1 MPQDTPSTALEVKAA
16 VDALHGAFETFKE
29 ENSRAAC
36 DPVGQE
42 KLDRLNAH
50 VGNLQTRVDQ
60 LSAKSKRPGLSG
72 GDAGAGSEYKTQFI
86 NGFVRQ
92 GLDVKSLNV
101 GTDSEGG
108 SAVPDEVDTAVD
120 TVLADL
126 SPVRAVA
133 NVVRVG
139 SANYKK
145 LITLGQPASGWVG
158 ETAARPE
165 TDTPVFEEV
174 SPPYGELYANP
185 AASQA
190 MLDDARFDVEAWL
203 AEELAQEFA
212 VQEGA
217 AFVAGNGTSKPKG
230 FLDYATSNAADS
242 TRPFGTLQ
250 TVVTGAAGAFPSS
263 DPADALVELIHALRP
278 AYRQNAVFMM
288 NTQTLSEIRKFKDAD
303 GAYLWR
309 PGLADQM
316 PATLM
321 GYPVVEAEDMPD
333 IAGGVSGIAFGNFKR
348 GYLIADRMATRI
360 LRDPYSNKPFVHF
373 YATRRVGGAVVDSN
387 AIKLLKFSAS

>member
-1 MPQDTPSTALEVKAA
+1 MSQDTTPSALEVKAA
-16 VDALHGAFETFKE
+16 VDALQGAFETFKQE
-29 ENSRAAC
+29 HAQDAG
-36 DPVGQE
+36 DALDGE
-42 KLDRLNAH
+42 KLGRLNAH
-50 VGNLQTRVDQ
+50 VSALQTRVDQ
-60 LSAKSKRPGLSG
+60 LSAKSKRPGLSAK
-72 GDAGAGSEYKTQFI
+72 DAGEGSEYKTRFI
-86 NGFVRQ
+86 TDFVRQ
-92 GLDVKSLNV
+92 GLDVKSMSV
-101 GTDSEGG
+101 TTDAEGG
-108 SAVPDEVDTAVD
+108 SAVPEEIDSTVD
-120 TVLADL
+120 TVLSDL
-126 SPVRAVA
+126 SPVRSVA

-145 LITLGQPASGWVG
+145 LITLGHPASGWVG

-217 AFVAGNGTSKPKG
+217 AFVAGNGVSKPKG
-230 FLDYATSNAADS
+230 FLDYATSNAGDS
-242 TRPFGTLQ
+242 TRPYGTLQ

-263 DPADALVELIHALRP
+263 NPADILLELIHSLRP

-288 NTQTLSEIRKFKDAD
+288 NTQTLSQIRKFKDAD

-316 PATLM
+316 PATLL
-321 GYPVVEAEDMPD
+321 GYRVVEAEDMPGV
-333 IAGGVSGIAFGNFKR
+333 AGGSNSVVFGNFKR
-348 GYLIADRMATRI
+348 GYLIADRMSTRI

>member
-1 MPQDTPSTALEVKAA
+1 MSHDAEPAALEIKAA
-16 VDALHGAFETFKE
+16 VEALQGAFETFKQE
-29 ENSRAAC
+29 QSAAQA
-36 DPVGQE
+36 DPLHAQKVDQIS
-42 KLDRLNAH
+42 AH
-50 VGNLQTRVDQ
+50 VGALQTRLDQ
-60 LSAKSKRPGLSG
+60 LSAKASRPGLSSPELAPAS
-72 GDAGAGSEYKTQFI
+72 DHKAQFI
-86 NGFVRQ
+86 NDFVRQ
-92 GLDVKSLNV
+92 GLDVKSLNIT
-101 GTDSEGG
+101 TDSDGG
-108 SAVPDEVDTAVD
+108 SAVPEEIDNTVD
-120 TVLADL
+120 TVLSDL
-126 SPVRAVA
+126 SPVRSVS

-145 LITLGQPASGWVG
+145 LITLGHPASGWVG
-158 ETAARPE
+158 ETAARPT
-165 TDTPVFEEV
+165 TDTPQFQEIA
-174 SPPYGELYANP
+174 PPYGELYANP

-217 AFVAGNGTSKPKG
+217 AFVSGNGTNKPKG
-230 FLDYATSNAADS
+230 FLDYTTSNAADD
-242 TRPFGTLQ
+242 TRTFGSLQ
-250 TVVTGAAGAFPSS
+250 TVVTGSNGSFPASN
-263 DPADALVELIHALRP
+263 PADKLLELVHSLRP

-288 NTQTLSEIRKFKDAD
+288 NTQTLSEIRKFKDSD

-316 PATLM
+316 PATLL
-321 GYPVVEAEDMPD
+321 GYPVIEAEDMPA
-333 IAGGVSGIAFGNFKR
+333 IANNAKAVVFGNFKR

>member
-1 MPQDTPSTALEVKAA
+1 MSQDTTPTAFEVKAA
-16 VDALHGAFETFKE
+16 VDALQGAFETFKE
-29 ENSRAAC
+29 EHNRAAA
-36 DPVGQE
+36 DPVDQE

-50 VGNLQTRVDQ
+50 VGSLQTRVDQ

-72 GDAGAGSEYKTQFI
+72 DTQSTDTEYKNQFI

-92 GLDVKSLNV
+92 GLDLKSLNIS
-101 GTDSEGG
+101 TDADGG
-108 SAVPDEVDTAVD
+108 SAVPEEVDSSVD
-120 TVLADL
+120 SVLADL
-126 SPVRAVA
+126 SPVRSVA

-145 LITLGQPASGWVG
+145 LITLGQPSSGWVG
-158 ETAARPE
+158 ETASRPE

-174 SPPYGELYANP
+174 APPYGELYANP

-203 AEELAQEFA
+203 SEELAQEFA

-217 AFVAGNGTSKPKG
+217 AFVSGNGTGKPKG
-230 FLDYATSNAADS
+230 FLDYATSNAADAS
-242 TRPFGTLQ
+242 RPFGTLQ
-250 TVVTGAAGAFPSS
+250 TVVTGADGAFPAS
-263 DPADALVELIHALRP
+263 DPADVLVELIHSLRP

-321 GYPVVEAEDMPD
+321 GYPVIEAEDIPG
-333 IAGGVSGIAFGNFKR
+333 ISGGATSVAFGNFKR

>member
-1 MPQDTPSTALEVKAA
+1 MSQDTPHTALEVKAA
-16 VDALHGAFETFKE
+16 VDALHGAFETFKQE
-29 ENSRAAC
+29 HANAGT
-36 DPVGQE
+36 DPLDQA
-42 KLDRLNAH
+42 KLDRLNAN
-50 VGNLQTRVDQ
+50 VGVLQTRVDQ
-60 LSAKSKRPGLSG
+60 LSAKSKRPGFG
-72 GDAGAGSEYKTQFI
+72 ADDAPAGSEYKQQFI

-92 GLDVKSLNV
+92 GIEAKSLNV
-101 GTDSEGG
+101 TTDAEGG
-108 SAVPDEVDTAVD
+108 SAVPEEIDSTVD

-126 SPVRAVA
+126 SPVRSVA

-139 SANYKK
+139 SSNYKK

-158 ETAARPE
+158 ETASRPE
-165 TDTPVFEEV
+165 TNTPVFEEV

-190 MLDDARFDVEAWL
+190 MLDDARFNVEAWL

-217 AFVAGNGTSKPKG
+217 AFVAGDGTSKPKG
-230 FLDYATSNAADS
+230 FLDYATSNGDDTARA
-242 TRPFGTLQ
+242 FGTLQ
-250 TVVTGAAGAFPSS
+250 TVVSGAAGAFPAS
-263 DPADALVELIHALRP
+263 DPADMLVELVHALRP

-288 NTQTLSEIRKFKDAD
+288 NTQTLSQIRKFKDSD

-316 PATLM
+316 PATLL

-333 IAGGVSGIAFGNFKR
+333 IAGGVSAVAFGNFKR

>member
-1 MPQDTPSTALEVKAA
+1 MVHPSAPSALEIKAA
-16 VDALHGAFETFKE
+16 VDDLQSAFETFKSE
-29 ENSRAAC
+29 HSAAGD
-36 DPVGQE
+36 DPLAHE
-42 KLDRLNAH
+42 KVDRLNAH
-50 VGNLQTRVDQ
+50 VSALQTRVDQ
-60 LSAKSKRPGLSG
+60 LSAKSQRPQLETAATTRQ
-72 GDAGAGSEYKTQFI
+72 DTDFVD
-86 NGFVRQ
+86 GFMRK
-92 GLDVKSLNV
+92 GLDLKSLNIT
-101 GTDSEGG
+101 TDSDGG
-108 SAVPDEVDTAVD
+108 SAVPDEIDQSVD

-126 SPVRAVA
+126 SPVRSVA

-158 ETAARPE
+158 ETAARST
-165 TDTPVFEEV
+165 TDTPTFQEIAL
-174 SPPYGELYANP
+174 PYGEIYANP

-203 AEELAQEFA
+203 TQELAQEFA

-217 AFVAGNGTSKPKG
+217 AFVSGNGTSKPKG
-230 FLDYATSNAADS
+230 FLDYATSNAADD

-250 TVVTGAAGAFPSS
+250 TVVTGSAGAFPSS
-263 DPADALVELIHALRP
+263 DPADVLVELVHALRP

-288 NTQTLSEIRKFKDAD
+288 NTQTLSQIRKFKDSD

-316 PATLM
+316 PATLL
-321 GYPVVEAEDMPD
+321 GYPVIEAEDMEA
-333 IAGGVSGIAFGNFKR
+333 ISSGSTSVVFGNFKR
-348 GYLIADRMATRI
+348 GYLIADRQSTRI

-373 YATRRVGGAVVDSN
+373 YATRRVSGAVVDSN
-387 AIKLLKFSAS
+387 ALKLLKFSAT

>member
-1 MPQDTPSTALEVKAA
+1 MSYENTPSPLDVKAA
-16 VDALHGAFETFKE
+16 VDELHGAFEAFKV
-29 ENSRAAC
+29 ENNAGGT
-36 DPVGQE
+36 DPLAQE
-42 KLDRLNAH
+42 KLDRLNEH
-50 VGNLQTRVDQ
+50 VGALQSRVDQ
-60 LSAKSKRPGLSG
+60 LSAKSQRPGLSNAASAAAPNKR
-72 GDAGAGSEYKTQFI
+72 DDFVD
-86 NGFVRQ
+86 GFMRK
-92 GLDVKSLNV
+92 GIEAKSLNI
-101 GTDSEGG
+101 TADAEGG

-126 SPVRAVA
+126 SPVRSVA

-158 ETAARPE
+158 ETATRAE
-165 TDTPVFEEV
+165 TDTPTFQEIT
-174 SPPYGELYANP
+174 PPYGEIYANP

-190 MLDDARFDVEAWL
+190 MLDDARFDVESWL
-203 AEELAQEFA
+203 AQELAQEFA

-217 AFVAGNGTSKPKG
+217 AFVSGNGTAKPKG
-230 FLDYATSNAADS
+230 FLDYPTSNAGDD

-250 TVVTGAAGAFPSS
+250 TVVTGSAGAFPSS
-263 DPADALVELIHALRP
+263 DPADILVDLIHALRP

-309 PGLADQM
+309 PGMADQM
-316 PATLM
+316 PSTLL
-321 GYPVVEAEDMPD
+321 GYPVIEAEDMDP
-333 IAGGVSGIAFGNFKR
+333 IAGGNSAVVFGNFKR
-348 GYLIADRMATRI
+348 GYLIADRHATRI

-373 YATRRVGGAVVDSN
+373 YATRRVSGAVVDSN
-387 AIKLLKFSAS
+387 ALKLLKFSAS

>member
-1 MPQDTPSTALEVKAA
+1 MSQDTSPSALEVKAA
-16 VDALHGAFETFKE
+16 VDALHGAFETFKQE
-29 ENSRAAC
+29 HAQAAA
-36 DPVGQE
+36 DPVDGE
-42 KLDRLNAH
+42 KLNRLNTH
-50 VGNLQTRVDQ
+50 VSTLQTRVDQ
-60 LSAKSKRPGLSG
+60 LSAKSKRPQLSG
-72 GDAGAGSEYKTQFI
+72 KDAGEGSEYKSRFI
-86 NGFVRQ
+86 NEFVRQ
-92 GLDVKSLNV
+92 GLDVKSMNV
-101 GTDSEGG
+101 TTDADGG
-108 SAVPDEVDTAVD
+108 SAVPDEIDMSVD

-126 SPVRAVA
+126 SPIRAIA

-145 LITLGQPASGWVG
+145 LITLGHPASGWVG
-158 ETAARPE
+158 ETASRPE

-217 AFVAGNGTSKPKG
+217 AFVAGDGVGKPKG
-230 FLDYATSNAADS
+230 VLDYATSNAADA

-250 TVVTGAAGAFPSS
+250 TVVTGSAGSFPAS
-263 DPADALVELIHALRP
+263 DPADILVELVHSLRP

-288 NTQTLSEIRKFKDAD
+288 NTQTLSQIRKFKDAD

-309 PGLADQM
+309 PGLADHM
-316 PATLM
+316 PATLL
-321 GYPVVEAEDMPD
+321 GYPVIEAEDMPD
-333 IAGGVSGIAFGNFKR
+333 IAGGVSGVAFGNFKR

-373 YATRRVGGAVVDSN
+373 YATRRVGGAVVDTN